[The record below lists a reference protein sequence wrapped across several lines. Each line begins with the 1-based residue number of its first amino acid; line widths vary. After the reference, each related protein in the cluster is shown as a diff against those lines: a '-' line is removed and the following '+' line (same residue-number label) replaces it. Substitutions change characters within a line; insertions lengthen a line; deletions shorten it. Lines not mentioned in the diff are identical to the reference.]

1 VIENFFVERKNM
13 PVTLE
18 SMGIYNTLTRVGL
31 RLTVMLNLTVN
42 ITVPGK
48 DNMVMEVSL
57 LLRTETLT

>member
-1 VIENFFVERKNM
+1 M

-18 SMGIYNTLTRVGL
+18 SMGIYNTLTRAGL